1 MFLRINSNGKYKYI
15 QILHN
20 YRKKHKSIHSIITIL
35 GRYEKE
41 RYQMIKN
48 NLKNWKRMSRAD
60 TIIRELENDI
70 ENVKLQGKYSLL
82 RRNINYKY

>member
-1 MFLRINSNGKYKYI
+1 M
-15 QILHN
+15 
-20 YRKKHKSIHSIITIL
+20 L
-35 GRYEKE
+35 GLYEKE

-48 NLKNWKRMSRAD
+48 NLKDFKRMSRAD
-60 TIIRELENDI
+60 TIIMELENDI

>member
-1 MFLRINSNGKYKYI
+1 MFLRINRNGKYKYI

-20 YRKKHKSIHSIITIL
+20 YRKNGKSIHSIITVL
-35 GRYEKE
+35 GLYEKE

-48 NLKNWKRMSRAD
+48 SLKDWKRMGRAD
-60 TIIRELENDI
+60 TIIKELENDI
-70 ENVKLQGKYSLL
+70 ENVKLHGKHSLL

>member
-1 MFLRINSNGKYKYI
+1 MFLRINPNGKYKYI

-20 YRKKHKSIHSIITIL
+20 YRKNGKSIHSIITVL
-35 GRYEKE
+35 GLYEKE

-48 NLKNWKRMSRAD
+48 SLKDWKRMGRAD

-70 ENVKLQGKYSLL
+70 ENVKLQGKHSLL

>member
-20 YRKKHKSIHSIITIL
+20 YRKNGKSIHSIITVL
-35 GRYEKE
+35 GLYEKE

-48 NLKNWKRMSRAD
+48 SLKDFKRMSRAD